1 MPSIGSLMPPKIVPS
16 RVQETDYSQFTVEQI
31 KKQLADR
38 GLETTGK
45 KKTLV
50 KRLKAEVQ
58 RAWSQYYDSQGKSK
72 KKKAPKKKMT
82 LEEITAQNK
91 ENAAKRKAKLKRKAE
106 NIAKM
111 EEAKRAK
118 RQKKEASA
126 KIQAKRM
133 AEQKEEKEKRQLLE
147 VFVKLD
153 IKDYQTQLQK
163 KLDPKGT
170 RIDTMSYNAVH
181 KRFNIRFKNA
191 AHQQAITKNAT
202 ITKAKSYTLKMSAST
217 LPAPVESRC
226 VMFLYPAALNHP
238 NKDAAQEWLE
248 GQTGEGAQ
256 DLAALN
262 LWKKSA
268 LSKFARYGKIVNVY
282 RERSFL
288 VVYFSTA
295 SEAQKMMK
303 GAADSEFNGVPM
315 LCMKVGTP
323 TKQDKNELN
332 KQYPIPKVPSK
343 KKKKST

>member
-1 MPSIGSLMPPKIVPS
+1 MPPKIVPS
-16 RVQETDYSQFTVEQI
+16 RVKETDYSQFTVEQI

-58 RAWSQYYDSQGKSK
+58 RAWNQYYQSTQVK
-72 KKKAPKKKMT
+72 KEKKAPKKKMT
-82 LEEITAQNK
+82 LEEINAQMEENK
-91 ENAAKRKAKLKRKAE
+91 AKRKAKLKRKAE

-111 EEAKRAK
+111 EEAREAK
-118 RQKKEASA
+118 RLKKEASA
-126 KIQAKRM
+126 KVQAKRM
-133 AEQKEEKEKRQLLE
+133 AEQKVEKEKRQKLE

-153 IKDYQTQLQK
+153 IKDYQEQLQK

-170 RIDTMSYNAVH
+170 RIDSMSYNAVH
-181 KRFNIRFKNA
+181 KRFNIRFKQES
-191 AHQQAITKNAT
+191 HQQAVTKNAT
-202 ITKAKSYTLKMSAST
+202 ISKAKKFNLKMSVSA

-226 VMFLYPAALNHP
+226 VMFLYPAAINHP
-238 NKDAAQEWLE
+238 NAEAAKEWLE
-248 GQTGEGAQ
+248 GQNSEGAQ

-268 LSKFARYGKIVNVY
+268 LAEFAQYGKIVNVY

-295 SEAQKMMK
+295 SEAQKMLA

-315 LCMKVGTP
+315 LFMKVGTP
-323 TKQDKNELN
+323 TKADKNEVN
-332 KQYPIPKVPSK
+332 KKYPVVQPK